1 MGRVAALAALVLGLV
16 VAALYLRGGD
26 GGGDT
31 TAAAGRVDHAPAP
44 SWTKVGRTTH
54 EGQAPAPAGD
64 VAVNPS
70 QDVQVDQQ
78 RFGSLRAAGSALTLA
93 NAGPNLT
100 RDQLSG
106 LVETLDAQVTS
117 ARGLAHTE
125 TEIEMVAFYADAL
138 ATYRDGLQF
147 WELRRF
153 AKQPGEDRSLDELA
167 TKYGIHPVRRIS
179 YTSTWEEYPNAFSTI
194 WAVGD
199 AAAAKGSALFQR

>member
-1 MGRVAALAALVLGLV
+1 MGRVAALAALVLGLA

-26 GGGDT
+26 GEGDT

-54 EGQAPAPAGD
+54 EEQAPAGD

-70 QDVQVDQQ
+70 QDILVDQQ
-78 RFGSLRAAGSALTLA
+78 RFASLHAAGSALTLA

-100 RDQLSG
+100 RDQLSD
-106 LVETLDAQVTS
+106 LVATLDAQVTS
-117 ARGLAHTE
+117 ARRSAHTE
-125 TEIEMVAFYADAL
+125 TEIEMVAFYTDAV
-138 ATYRDGLQF
+138 AAYRDGLQF

-153 AKQPGEDRSLDELA
+153 AKQPGENRSLDELA
-167 TKYGIHPVRRIS
+167 AKYGIQPVRRIS

-194 WAVGD
+194 WAAGD